1 MNSEQNV
8 VNTEPYQENQDT
20 SGLIEIQQA
29 LEEIEKLQ
37 NNQEEEIAE
46 LEEPEEE
53 QEEKV
58 AQEEDN
64 NEKHEKKESKIWKEK
79 KRKYQAIA
87 EKEALFQEKESLF
100 QENLQLKQMLSES
113 LNSGTYHYGKSA
125 YADLERAKESK
136 KRAIEEGDLD
146 SLLEADISLTKA
158 IHTINDLE
166 KWAYT
171 EEQKKPVPMKQNNDY
186 VQSENTNTR
195 FNEREQE
202 IAKDWLEDHQ
212 YLDPYSP
219 QYDVNMANKVANFIS
234 DLDINL
240 NRHGNEAALFSD
252 EYFEHIDNYISKIK
266 KESPKNS
273 KSVNSM
279 APVGAVRNSYTSSVN
294 GKASSPTQMILTA
307 DEKRMCANSGISEKE
322 WLKYKLEDLKKGK

>member
-8 VNTEPYQENQDT
+8 VNTEQYQEQQDT
-20 SGLIEIQQA
+20 SGLVEIQQA

-37 NNQEEEIAE
+37 NGQQESQEI
-46 LEEPEEE
+46 EEPEVSGEEESQEAEAEAPVE
-53 QEEKV
+53 QE
-58 AQEEDN
+58 
-64 NEKHEKKESKIWKEK
+64 KKKSKIWKEK

-87 EKEALFQEKESLF
+87 EKEALY

-125 YADLERAKESK
+125 YADLDKAKENK
-136 KRAIEEGDLD
+136 RRAIEEGDLD

-171 EEQKKPVPMKQNNDY
+171 EESKNPAPAKQNNDY
-186 VQSENTNTR
+186 EQSGYTNSR

-212 YLDPYSP
+212 YLDPNSG
-219 QYDVNMANKVANFIS
+219 QYNVNMANKVAKFIN
-234 DLDINL
+234 DLDVNL
-240 NRHGNEAALFSD
+240 NHNGNEAALFTD
-252 EYFEHIDNYISKIK
+252 EYFDHIDDYISKIK
-266 KESPKNS
+266 KETPKNT
-273 KSVNSM
+273 KSLDAV
-279 APVGAVRNSYTSSVN
+279 APVGAVRNSYTSSMS
-294 GKASSPTQMILTA
+294 GKSSSSPTQMILTS
-307 DEKRMCANSGISEKE
+307 DEKRMCSNAGISEKD
-322 WLKYKLEDLKKGK
+322 WLRYKLEDLKKGK